1 MTRSLLRFA
10 VCVALI
16 SAPAFA
22 ATVAVGSGM
31 PLLTTFPNISVAISS
46 SRRKRRAGAAVITVP
61 AGGLVQNTTSLATG
75 NPIAAQIV
83 FDGATSANLSYLV
96 VDGSNNNIQTCGLNL
111 IGIYDRNSSGTI
123 TKNSLLNQT
132 LPSGFTGCPSGLG
145 IFVQSG
151 DAGTSKS
158 PSPGTSRAQMSPS
171 RATP

>member
-1 MTRSLLRFA
+1 LRCAYFRSRLCRHRRRGQWY
-10 VCVALI
+10 
-16 SAPAFA
+16 
-22 ATVAVGSGM
+22 VAVDNL
-31 PLLTTFPNISVAISS
+31 PQHFRRDKLRA
-46 SRRKRRAGAAVITVP
+46 RRKRRAGAAVIIVP